1 MHTCMHA
8 CTHARMHSYMHAH
21 PSIHPS
27 IHPTYIHTYLH
38 TYVQNPMHRC
48 IRACMLASVMTART
62 HTHTHTGVCVC
73 VCMYVYIYIYI
84 DLHTCI
90 CVINPPP
97 ALQIALRTQA
107 ERCVTP
113 KLSQPYASPKT
124 MFLKKLRLEA
134 LRQLAAVSGV
144 CSLSHSHEAF
154 VKAGIEGFRVT
165 METMPRTEVLMANVV
180 WVVRSR
186 K

>member
-1 MHTCMHA
+1 
-8 CTHARMHSYMHAH
+8 
-21 PSIHPS
+21 
-27 IHPTYIHTYLH
+27 
-38 TYVQNPMHRC
+38 
-48 IRACMLASVMTART
+48 
-62 HTHTHTGVCVC
+62 
-73 VCMYVYIYIYI
+73 
-84 DLHTCI
+84 
-90 CVINPPP
+90 
-97 ALQIALRTQA
+97 
-107 ERCVTP
+107 
-113 KLSQPYASPKT
+113 